1 MSIDDFYVTERT
13 MYMNVSDEHEAA
25 ETRNLADLARADRPR
40 VQRVCCAG
48 LVWLGKH
55 LMRWGQGLVQRYGTP
70 APVPGRQSMRGLSG

>member
-1 MSIDDFYVTERT
+1 MSIDDFYAVERT

-25 ETRNLADLARADRPR
+25 EARYLADLARANRPR

-55 LMRWGQGLVQRYGTP
+55 LIRWGQGLVQRYGPP
-70 APVPGRQSMRGLSG
+70 APLPERQSMRGLSG